1 MPGEE
6 TLLSQSC
13 RPQSAVLQELDYKS
27 SSVLGLAQTW
37 PQAAG
42 VLPSAEDWFDW
53 QGDQP
58 LHTPM
63 DQLTIY
69 EMHVRGFTQH
79 ASSGSSA
86 PGEGRGH
93 AAAPGARILLLYQGA
108 CQGHHA
114 AQMRNS
120 NAPGET

>member
-1 MPGEE
+1 M
-6 TLLSQSC
+6 TLLPRSC
-13 RPQSAVLQELDYKS
+13 SAHSAALQKLDYKS

-37 PQAAG
+37 PQAGG

-79 ASSGSSA
+79 TSSGSRA
-86 PGEGRGH
+86 PG
-93 AAAPGARILLLYQGA
+93 QG
-108 CQGHHA
+108 
-114 AQMRNS
+114 
-120 NAPGET
+120 